1 MKTNPLI
8 TDHPRPF
15 FEHLEELRARLIRCF
30 VALLAG
36 TVVAY
41 QFLDP
46 ILAFLIRPAGRLIFI
61 SPTEAFFVR
70 LKIAVAAGLVL
81 AAPVLIYQA
90 WRFVSVALT
99 PGEKAPLLW
108 VLPISYVLFLL
119 GASFGVFVLLPAG
132 IRFLLSYQTASL
144 VPALSADAY
153 FGFAATFALM
163 LGAVFQMPLAAYF
176 LGRVGVLDP
185 VWLSGKR
192 KVAIVAIYA
201 LCALAT
207 PGPDPVTALMLAGP
221 TYLLFEISIFAAKK
235 ANKHAK
241 P

>member
-1 MKTNPLI
+1 M
-8 TDHPRPF
+8 
-15 FEHLEELRARLIRCF
+15 
-30 VALLAG
+30 
-36 TVVAY
+36 
-41 QFLDP
+41 
-46 ILAFLIRPAGRLIFI
+46 
-61 SPTEAFFVR
+61 
-70 LKIAVAAGLVL
+70 AAGLVL